1 MNPWISYW
9 GCLPGL
15 ALLKLLTLCLE
26 EESLGLGGCSWST
39 PVGRTKAIRFDIS
52 HRLCCSSWII
62 SYSAFGTLRDTSNS
76 KGRNFREEIYKGS
89 SFCIFYLF
97 IKRSF
102 RRVIYQT
109 LFLLDIVFILEYA
122 FRLQSKKPISQK
134 VGEYTSGYLPVYVV
148 QPSLELL

>member
-1 MNPWISYW
+1 MQFLNHF
-9 GCLPGL
+9 
-15 ALLKLLTLCLE
+15 LLCVWNAEKHIQLKE
-26 EESLGLGGCSWST
+26 
-39 PVGRTKAIRFDIS
+39 
-52 HRLCCSSWII
+52 
-62 SYSAFGTLRDTSNS
+62 
-76 KGRNFREEIYKGS
+76 RNFREEIYKGS

-122 FRLQSKKPISQK
+122 FRLQSKKPISEK
-134 VGEYTSGYLPVYVV
+134 VGEYTSGYLPVFVV

>member
-1 MNPWISYW
+1 MVAVEA
-9 GCLPGL
+9 LQLEGL
-15 ALLKLLTLCLE
+15 RPSDL
-26 EESLGLGGCSWST
+26 
-39 PVGRTKAIRFDIS
+39 IS
-52 HRLCCSSWII
+52 HIGCVAVPDII
-62 SYSAFGTLRDTSNS
+62 SYSEFGTLRDTSNS
-76 KGRNFREEIYKGS
+76 KGRNFREELYKGS

-109 LFLLDIVFILEYA
+109 SFLLDIVFILEYA

-134 VGEYTSGYLPVYVV
+134 LGEYTSGYLPVFVV